1 MKESTIPTKP
11 TAAPKPSRPKAGE
24 STAAPLLVDAETLA
38 ARYGV
43 AEKTIRKWTGEGLLP
58 VVKLSRRCARY
69 PLADC
74 DAIIFRRRIKAVSES

>member
-1 MKESTIPTKP
+1 M
-11 TAAPKPSRPKAGE
+11 AGE
-24 STAAPLLVDAETLA
+24 STAAPLLVDAEALA

-43 AEKTIRKWTGEGLLP
+43 ALKTIRKWTGDGLLP

-74 DAIIFRRRIKAVSES
+74 DAIILRRRINAVSES